1 MGKLD
6 YKKGLQKLGKG
17 SYAYLQPD
25 GSWGWSNAGL
35 ITDGNESILVDTLF
49 DLELTRE
56 MLDTMSQNVEA
67 ARQINT
73 LVITH
78 ANGDHVYG
86 NELVKNA
93 KIISSEACAEE
104 MSEMPPQM
112 MAELIKAAPGMGE
125 VGEFFSRCF
134 SAFNFN
140 GITLTLPTRTFKG
153 RLDLSLGNKEVNLIE
168 VGPCHT
174 KGDIIVFVPKD
185 KTVFAGDMLFI
196 GGTPIMWI
204 GPVKNWIRA
213 CDLMLDMEAD
223 SFVPGHGPVTD
234 KKGVASIKSN
244 WTTMEAEARKRFDA
258 GMSVEEAISDIDLG
272 PYTAWGE
279 KERIAVNVAALFKE
293 FRNDDNPLNALEL
306 FGLMSRMSR

>member
-1 MGKLD
+1 MGKIN

-35 ITDGNESILVDTLF
+35 ISDGDESMLVDTLY

-56 MLDTMSQNVEA
+56 MLDTMSQSVAA
-67 ARQINT
+67 ARHINT
-73 LVITH
+73 LVLTH
-78 ANGDHVYG
+78 SNGDHVFG
-86 NELVKNA
+86 NELVKGA
-93 KIISSEACAEE
+93 EIVSSTACAEE

-112 MAELIKAAPGMGE
+112 MADLIKAAPTMGE
-125 VGEFFSRCF
+125 PGEYFSRCF

-140 GITLTLPTRTFKG
+140 GITLTLPTKTFKG
-153 RLDLSLGNKEVNLIE
+153 RLDLSVGNKEVNLIE

-174 KGDIIVFVPKD
+174 KGDIMVFVPND
-185 KTVFAGDMLFI
+185 RTVFSGDMLFI

-213 CDLMLDMEAD
+213 CDLMLDLEAD
-223 SFVPGHGPVTD
+223 FFVPGHGPVTD
-234 KKGVASIKSN
+234 KKGVASIKTY
-244 WTTMEAEARKRFDA
+244 WTYIEAEARKRFDA
-258 GMSVEEAISDIDLG
+258 GMSMEEAISDIDRG
-272 PYTAWGE
+272 QYAAWGE
-279 KERIAVNVAALFKE
+279 KERIVINVAALFKE

-306 FGLMSRMSR
+306 FGLMAKMT